1 MVGFDFAFAFVTEED
16 ESFLV
21 RFELETE
28 LEFVVLVIF
37 SIFEFFEFFEFFEI
51 LFSEWEEIRLSSI
64 LLPVLLVD
72 VAAAGGRRGD
82 SLSKADLLPD
92 PDSPWV
98 DLGAGVMGAV
108 RALRRSLRSFGGG
121 ALPDGLGPAP
131 GSSGSG
137 SEEVSTAGV
146 GGGAAV
152 VLAAPDDFD
161 GGCFPPA
168 LALAGG
174 ALSSSS
180 LASTSSLDMMR
191 LSLRAV

>member
-1 MVGFDFAFAFVTEED
+1 MV
-16 ESFLV
+16 
-21 RFELETE
+21 
-28 LEFVVLVIF
+28 F
-37 SIFEFFEFFEFFEI
+37 SIFEFFEFFEFFEV
-51 LFSEWEEIRLSSI
+51 LFSEWEEIILSNI

-108 RALRRSLRSFGGG
+108 RALRRSLRSFDGG

-131 GSSGSG
+131 GSPGTG
-137 SEEVSTAGV
+137 REEVSTAGV

-161 GGCFPPA
+161 GCCFPPA
-168 LALAGG
+168 LALAGCG
-174 ALSSSS
+174 ARSSSS
-180 LASTSSLDMMR
+180 LASISSADMMR

>member
-108 RALRRSLRSFGGG
+108 LALRRSLRSLGGW
-121 ALPDGLGPAP
+121 AAPDGPGRGSPDPP
-131 GSSGSG
+131 GSPGSPGSG
-137 SEEVSTAGV
+137 REEVSTAG
-146 GGGAAV
+146 GGA
-152 VLAAPDDFD
+152 PD
-161 GGCFPPA
+161 GTHPPC
-168 LALAGG
+168 
-174 ALSSSS
+174 
-180 LASTSSLDMMR
+180 TCM
-191 LSLRAV
+191 

>member
-108 RALRRSLRSFGGG
+108 RALRRSLRSFDGG

-146 GGGAAV
+146 GGGQPLSWLPLMTLMV
-152 VLAAPDDFD
+152 VV
-161 GGCFPPA
+161 FPPPWPWLVVPSA
-168 LALAGG
+168 LPALRPPPPW
-174 ALSSSS
+174 
-180 LASTSSLDMMR
+180 T
-191 LSLRAV
+191 

>member
-37 SIFEFFEFFEFFEI
+37 SIFEFFEFFEI

-98 DLGAGVMGAV
+98 DLGAGMMGAV
-108 RALRRSLRSFGGG
+108 RALRRSLRSFDGG

-131 GSSGSG
+131 GSPGTG
-137 SEEVSTAGV
+137 RVEVSTAGV
-146 GGGAAV
+146 GGGGSRC
-152 VLAAPDDFD
+152 P
-161 GGCFPPA
+161 GCP
-168 LALAGG
+168 
-174 ALSSSS
+174 
-180 LASTSSLDMMR
+180 
-191 LSLRAV
+191 